1 MSRSPKLLHPKAGQN
16 SGGSNSPSREA
27 LKDSLQDHPLAPP
40 PQCVYMP
47 QFMYPPAYGPAV
59 FTPAP
64 FMHYPMPTTMTMAAA
79 RPGLLALPTGPTAMH
94 QAAQFRMPHTPVKQD
109 IAATNS
115 LPITVVA
122 NASQHGYHTPLQTHP
137 AQFQHRFGRSHII
150 CQYYLKGSCKFGASC
165 RYLHPPL
172 TAVPNS
178 PHLPDL
184 TSPHFL
190 PHTPHQPPTPDPPM
204 EPPAMEPPATAL
216 SQPTS
221 QATKLDD
228 STQAQLHRHTSL
240 TPPPQLQPFT
250 PSTARSSIQPAV
262 GLKFQLICQLDTRKA
277 ETCASGAPI
286 DHFAALGQDLYL
298 SSSSQVHNYK
308 IIFCDEALN
317 GYLHAEQ
324 ASRFVSTFDL
334 SLDHSGSRTTS
345 DAVSCICCPCAEG
358 VVWLGSNQGSIV
370 RHDFSLKKTARVL
383 NGQVSLFVQAQSH
396 MTGVFQFVSAPVR
409 AALVYNYVVPFPPR
423 VLGNG
428 EDLQKQLTK
437 LSRPA

>member
-1 MSRSPKLLHPKAGQN
+1 MKLLMSRSPKLLHPKAGQN
-16 SGGSNSPSREA
+16 SRGSNSPSREA
-27 LKDSLQDHPLAPP
+27 VKDSLQDHHLAPP

-64 FMHYPMPTTMTMAAA
+64 FIHYPMPTTMTMTPA
-79 RPGLLALPTGPTAMH
+79 RPGLLALPSGPPAIH
-94 QAAQFRMPHTPVKQD
+94 QAAQLGMPHTPVKQEV
-109 IAATNS
+109 AATNS

-122 NASQHGYHTPLQTHP
+122 NASQHGYHAPLQPHP

-190 PHTPHQPPTPDPPM
+190 PRTPHQPPTPDPLM
-204 EPPAMEPPATAL
+204 EPPASAP
-216 SQPTS
+216 SQPPL
-221 QATKLDD
+221 QAMKLED
-228 STQAQLHRHTSL
+228 STQGQLHPHTSL
-240 TPPPQLQPFT
+240 TPPPQPQPFT
-250 PSTARSSIQPAV
+250 PSTAHSSIQPAV
-262 GLKFQLICQLDTRKA
+262 GLKFQLICQLDTRTA
-277 ETCASGAPI
+277 ETGASGAPI

-308 IIFCDEALN
+308 IIFFDEAMN
-317 GYLHAEQ
+317 GFLHAEQ

-334 SLDHSGSRTTS
+334 SWDHSGSHAAS

-383 NGQVSLFVQAQSH
+383 NGQVSMFVKVQSH
-396 MTGVFQFVSAPVR
+396 MTGVFQLVSAPIPST
-409 AALVYNYVVPFPPR
+409 LVYNYVIPFPPR
-423 VLGNG
+423 LLGNG
-428 EDLQKQLTK
+428 GGGSTK
-437 LSRPA
+437 TISKPI